1 MLSSASHVARRGG
14 PTCEDT
20 PSMSESPRSVAVV
33 ASEPVVAT
41 RPPFFIVGS
50 DRSGTTML
58 RLMLDRAED
67 GPAIPPETMFITDFR
82 SVLHGGDLSTH
93 DASIEFAR
101 RVWAH
106 PRVQMWGI
114 EGSPQQPP
122 AGLSHED
129 AFRWAVEQPFIA
141 YMQRD
146 GKTWWSD
153 KTPPHIDHVDLLAD
167 VFPGARF
174 VELVRDGRDVAL
186 SMITMPW
193 GDNNVWTAGVRWAH
207 CIREGERQRAKRP
220 DEVLLVRYE
229 DLVTE
234 PAEQLQR
241 VSDFLGME
249 YDDEML
255 AVERTDT
262 SKLQHQDWFSNLWQ
276 GINTSAVDKWRTKM
290 SEHDQRVFLA
300 AAGDE
305 LQLLGYDDAGLEPA
319 DVSPMQRRR
328 YGIANVLKRL
338 VNFVKL
344 RVITERG
351 AELRFVITRR
361 LSRK

>member
-1 MLSSASHVARRGG
+1 
-14 PTCEDT
+14 
-20 PSMSESPRSVAVV
+20 MSESSPSAAAVAP
-33 ASEPVVAT
+33 EPVRAS

-82 SVLHGGDLSTH
+82 EVLAGGNLGTH
-93 DASIEFAR
+93 DAAIEFTR

-106 PRVQMWGI
+106 PRVQMWEIPG
-114 EGSPQQPP
+114 EPQLPP
-122 AGLSHED
+122 EGLSHAE

-153 KTPPHIDHVDLLAD
+153 KTPPNIDHVDLLAQ
-167 VFPGARF
+167 VFPGAKF

-193 GDNNVWTAGVRWAH
+193 GDNNVWTTGVRWAH
-207 CIREGERQRAKRP
+207 CIREGERQRAARP
-220 DEVLLVRYE
+220 GDVLLVRYE
-229 DLVTE
+229 DLVTQ

-241 VSDFLGME
+241 VSAFLGMR
-249 YDDEML
+249 YDDDML
-255 AVERTDT
+255 AVEKTDT
-262 SKLQHQDWFSNLWQ
+262 SKLQHQDWFGNLWK
-276 GINTSAVDKWRTKM
+276 GINTSAMDKWRTKM

-305 LQLLGYDDAGLEPA
+305 LRIHGYDDAGLEPA
-319 DVSPMQRRR
+319 EVSGLQRRR
-328 YGIANVLKRL
+328 YGVSNFLRRL

-344 RVITERG
+344 RIITERG
-351 AELRFVITRR
+351 AELRYVIKRR
-361 LSRK
+361 LSRG

>member
-1 MLSSASHVARRGG
+1 
-14 PTCEDT
+14 
-20 PSMSESPRSVAVV
+20 MSESPRSAIAVAP
-33 ASEPVVAT
+33 EPVVAT

-58 RLMLDRAED
+58 RLMLDRADD

-82 SVLHGGDLSTH
+82 EVLRGGGLDDH
-93 DASIEFAR
+93 DRAIEFTR

-114 EGSPQQPP
+114 EGEPQLPP
-122 AGLSHED
+122 VGLSHAD

-141 YMQRD
+141 YMRRD
-146 GKTWWSD
+146 GKQWWAD
-153 KTPPHIDHVDLLAD
+153 KTPPNIDHVDLLAE

-193 GDNNVWTAGVRWAH
+193 GDNNVWTTGVRWAH
-207 CIREGERQRAKRP
+207 CIREGERQRAARP
-220 DEVLLVRYE
+220 DDVLLVRYE
-229 DLVTE
+229 DLVGE
-234 PAEQLQR
+234 PAAQLQR
-241 VSDFLGME
+241 VSEFLGIA
-249 YDDEML
+249 YDDDML
-255 AVERTDT
+255 AVEKTDT
-262 SKLQHQDWFSNLWQ
+262 SKLQHQDWFSNLWK

-305 LQLLGYDDAGLEPA
+305 LRLHGYDTAGLDPVE
-319 DVSPMQRRR
+319 VSPARRR
-328 YGIANVLKRL
+328 AYGTTNFLKRL
-338 VNFVKL
+338 VNFVRL
-344 RVITERG
+344 RIITERG
-351 AELRFVITRR
+351 AELRFVIKRR
-361 LSRK
+361 LSRR